1 MGKNKVIVLAVL
13 EAGMSQSEAARR
25 YGVSR
30 RWVYELLR
38 RYARDG
44 DAGLEPGSRVPHSNP
59 HQVPE
64 VIQARILSLRHELTS
79 AGLDAGAATIAW
91 HLQRENL
98 QAPAAATISRLLH
111 QAGLVVPEPHK
122 RPRSSLRRFEAAQP
136 NETWQSDFTHWHLSN
151 NHDVE
156 ILNFLD
162 DHSRLLLGCTAHHR
176 VTGPI
181 VVEGFLTCT
190 GIYGIPAS
198 TLTDNGM
205 VYTTRLSGGKG
216 GRNAFEHTLR
226 TLGVKQKNGSPSH
239 PQTQGKIERF
249 HQTLKLWLTGQPAAS
264 TLEELNTQLDIF
276 KHIYNEQ
283 RPHRALG
290 RQTPLTSY
298 LATPK
303 ATPALPED
311 QPHFRARM
319 DRVDATGTV
328 SLRYGG
334 QLLHL
339 GIGRAYKYDKV
350 RLLIQDIDVIVIHHD
365 TGEIIAEFILDDT
378 KDYQAKKKH
387 PDPKTEV

>member
-1 MGKNKVIVLAVL
+1 M
-13 EAGMSQSEAARR
+13 
-25 YGVSR
+25 
-30 RWVYELLR
+30 
-38 RYARDG
+38 
-44 DAGLEPGSRVPHSNP
+44 
-59 HQVPE
+59 
-64 VIQARILSLRHELTS
+64 
-79 AGLDAGAATIAW
+79 
-91 HLQRENL
+91 
-98 QAPAAATISRLLH
+98 
-111 QAGLVVPEPHK
+111 VPEPHK

-136 NETWQSDFTHWHLSN
+136 NETWQSDFTHWRLSN

-190 GIYGIPAS
+190 TIYGIPAS

-283 RPHRALG
+283 RPHRALS

-303 ATPALPED
+303 AAPAPTED

-319 DRVDATGTV
+319 DRVDASGTV

-339 GIGRAYKYDKV
+339 GIGRAYKTDKV
-350 RLLIQDIDVIVIHHD
+350 RLLIQDTEVIVIHHE
-365 TGEIIAEFILDDT
+365 TGDIIAEFILDDT
-378 KDYQAKKKH
+378 KDYQTKKKH
-387 PDPKTEV
+387 PGPKTEV

>member
-13 EAGMSQSEAARR
+13 DAGMSQSEAARR

-30 RWVYELLR
+30 RWVHELLR

-44 DAGLEPGSRVPHSNP
+44 DAGLEPGSRMPHSSP

-64 VIQARILSLRHELTS
+64 VIHARILALRHELS
-79 AGLDAGAATIAW
+79 SSGLDAGAATIAW
-91 HLQRENL
+91 HLEQESL
-98 QAPAAATISRLLH
+98 QPPAISTISRLLH

-122 RPRSSLRRFEAAQP
+122 RPRSSLRRFEADQP
-136 NETWQSDFTHWHLSN
+136 NETWQSDFTHWNLAN
-151 NHDVE
+151 NQDVE

-162 DHSRLLLGCTAHHR
+162 DHSRLLLGCTAHTR

-181 VVEGFLTCT
+181 VVEGFLDCT
-190 GIYGIPAS
+190 AAYGIPQS

-205 VYTTRLSGGKG
+205 VYTTRFSGGKG

-249 HQTLKLWLTGQPAAS
+249 HQTLKLWLAGQPAAR
-264 TLEELNTQLDIF
+264 TLEELNTQLEVF
-276 KHIYNEQ
+276 QHIYNDQ
-283 RPHRALG
+283 RPHRALN
-290 RQTPLTSY
+290 RKTP
-298 LATPK
+298 ATAYQARPK
-303 ATPALPED
+303 AGPKPDEGKA
-311 QPHFRARM
+311 HYRARM
-319 DRVDATGTV
+319 DRIDATGTV

-334 QLLHL
+334 KLLHL

-350 RLLIQDIDVIVIHHD
+350 RLLIADTDVIAIHHD
-365 TGEIIAEFILDDT
+365 TSEIIAEFTLDDT

-387 PDPKTEV
+387 PGPKTEV

>member
-44 DAGLEPGSRVPHSNP
+44 DAGLDPGSKAPLSNP

-64 VIQARILSLRHELTS
+64 AIQARILALRHELIS

-91 HLQRENL
+91 HLEQEDL
-98 QAPAAATISRLLH
+98 HAPATATISRLLH

-136 NETWQSDFTHWHLSN
+136 NETWQSDFTHWHLGN
-151 NHDVE
+151 NQDVE

-162 DHSRLLLGCTAHHR
+162 DHSRLLLGCTAHSR

-181 VVEGFLTCT
+181 VVEGFLACT
-190 GIYGIPAS
+190 AIYGIPAS

-216 GRNAFEHTLR
+216 G
-226 TLGVKQKNGSPSH
+226 
-239 PQTQGKIERF
+239 
-249 HQTLKLWLTGQPAAS
+249 
-264 TLEELNTQLDIF
+264 
-276 KHIYNEQ
+276 
-283 RPHRALG
+283 
-290 RQTPLTSY
+290 
-298 LATPK
+298 
-303 ATPALPED
+303 
-311 QPHFRARM
+311 
-319 DRVDATGTV
+319 
-328 SLRYGG
+328 
-334 QLLHL
+334 
-339 GIGRAYKYDKV
+339 
-350 RLLIQDIDVIVIHHD
+350 
-365 TGEIIAEFILDDT
+365 
-378 KDYQAKKKH
+378 
-387 PDPKTEV
+387 